1 MASNSLFSSTS
12 PLICWDPVVKHR
24 PMPSPGHHRMEN
36 QDVGTIQQPRMGIPR
51 GLVQT
56 DSPNFLC
63 TSLPQ
68 HWRCNKTLPRPFT
81 VFALGNDV
89 PDGVVVTVMAGNE
102 ENSSAELRNAT
113 ATMKQGFAH
122 FNDLR
127 FIGRSGRGKSFTV
140 SINVLM
146 SPPQIA
152 TLQKAIKVT
161 VDGQRQPRRQRQKEV
176 KSGAFRPGTC
186 STASADCRSFSS
198 SLWTSEP
205 SFLGQVTSLSSPFTP
220 SPRMHHL
227 PTFSY
232 ATQPTTYTSYL
243 SSPPPPPL
251 NHSSSFQP
259 GSFYY
264 GQNQQFYS
272 MAEDR
277 NVVTALT
284 NYIEGA
290 CLSMRGEEPVWRP
303 Y

>member
-1 MASNSLFSSTS
+1 METGRQNHRLTAFHCIFQARVSQFPSMCWCHHLRSQLYKKPSRWPWMDSGSPDVSRRCISQNDGQKTKTTLTFFLLLWFSFRTEAEGGE
-12 PLICWDPVVKHR
+12 I
-24 PMPSPGHHRMEN
+24 
-36 QDVGTIQQPRMGIPR
+36 R
-51 GLVQT
+51 GFQT
-56 DSPNFLC
+56 KQL
-63 TSLPQ
+63 Q
-68 HWRCNKTLPRPFT
+68 H
-81 VFALGNDV
+81 
-89 PDGVVVTVMAGNE
+89 
-102 ENSSAELRNAT
+102 SIS
-113 ATMKQGFAH
+113 
-122 FNDLR
+122 
-127 FIGRSGRGKSFTV
+127 RSGNISV
-140 SINVLM
+140 QLSLLSSV
-146 SPPQIA
+146 
-152 TLQKAIKVT
+152 TLWWIGSWCRFFA
-161 VDGQRQPRRQRQKEV
+161 P
-176 KSGAFRPGTC
+176 
-186 STASADCRSFSS
+186 DCRSFSS

-205 SFLGQVTSLSSPFTP
+205 SFLGQVTSLSSSFTP

-243 SSPPPPPL
+243 SSPQPPPL

-303 Y
+303 YWWMKMLF